1 LKIGAKISISPLAIP
16 SLFPP
21 FHNPSYS
28 PLPNTPAV
36 ALIAKEQGREAGFT
50 PREKKEW
57 KGSPYEWCYQYSIEW
72 FEIAILDGF

>member
-50 PREKKEW
+50 PREKRN
-57 KGSPYEWCYQYSIEW
+57 GRARHMSGATSIP
-72 FEIAILDGF
+72 